1 MTTTRKP
8 PARFVLSTAQLLL
21 PMALVPLC
29 AGLAR
34 AEEAPPGPWHEGVS
48 EERKQRAQALFEEAR
63 ELHRRAMLAEARAKY
78 EEALAVWEQ
87 PELRLYLGRVLKLM
101 GLPLPAHE
109 NLRLALRWGPGS
121 LDAEKEQEAR
131 AAMRAL
137 AERELAAIRI
147 RCDEPG
153 AVVLMDGQPW
163 FIGPGA
169 ERRMVMPGEH
179 VITAKKSGYFTVVKP
194 ILVVAGK
201 EASGRVALSADT
213 VVSGPWW
220 ATWLPWATLGAGA
233 ALGIAGGGLM
243 WHADTDHENV
253 HKRLQGGCVPTCEAL
268 DRDAYDR
275 SVLENRLGI
284 GALVAGGA
292 TVITG
297 SVLLFMN
304 RPEAYRTPDR
314 GGVKIEL
321 RPAASL
327 EGAMLSGRVVF

>member
-1 MTTTRKP
+1 MTTTPKR
-8 PARFVLSTAQLLL
+8 PARFALSTAQLLL
-21 PMALVPLC
+21 PVALVTLC
-29 AGLAR
+29 AGPAR

-101 GLPLPAHE
+101 GLPLLAHE

-179 VITAKKSGYFTVVKP
+179 VITAKKGGYFTVVKP
-194 ILVVAGK
+194 ILVFAGQ
-201 EASGRVALSADT
+201 EASGQIALSADT
-213 VVSGPWW
+213 VVSRPRW

-233 ALGIAGGGLM
+233 ALGIAGGALM
-243 WHADTDHENV
+243 RHAAAEQKATDG
-253 HKRLQGGCVPTCEAL
+253 RLKARCEPSCKPFAS
-268 DRDAYDR
+268 DAYDGSDLAR
-275 SVLENRLGI
+275 GLGI
-284 GALVAGGA
+284 GALLVGGA

-297 SVLLFMN
+297 TVLLFVN
-304 RPEAYRTPDR
+304 GPEAYRTPDR
-314 GGVKIEL
+314 GGVKLEL
-321 RPAASL
+321 RPAASPD
-327 EGAMLSGRVVF
+327 AAALSARLVF

>member
-1 MTTTRKP
+1 MTTTRKRS
-8 PARFVLSTAQLLL
+8 ARLALSTARLLL
-21 PMALVPLC
+21 PIALVPLC
-29 AGLAR
+29 AGPAR

-78 EEALAVWEQ
+78 EEALAAWEQ

-101 GLPLPAHE
+101 GLPLLAHE

-163 FIGPGA
+163 FVGPSA

-179 VITAKKSGYFTVVKP
+179 VITAKKNGYFTVVKP
-194 ILVVAGK
+194 ILVFAGQ

-213 VVSGPWW
+213 VVSGPRW

-233 ALGIAGGGLM
+233 ALGIAGGALM
-243 WHADTDHENV
+243 RHAASDQGSTDR
-253 HKRLQGGCVPTCEAL
+253 RLRASCDPSCEPFAP
-268 DRDAYDR
+268 DSYDG
-275 SVLENRLGI
+275 SDLENGLGI
-284 GALVAGGA
+284 GALLVGGA

-297 SVLLFMN
+297 TVLLLVN
-304 RPEAYRTPDR
+304 GPEAHRTPDR
-314 GGVKIEL
+314 GGVKLEL
-321 RPAASL
+321 RPAASP
-327 EGAMLSGRVVF
+327 GAAALSARLVF